1 MRTESFFHRC
11 AGCLSALSFLS
22 FGLNAQELR
31 LEPLPYGDFE
41 NWLVREIKE
50 SAVVGGDMKKVF
62 AVAGNETII
71 GNVPYEYADSP
82 WGSSN
87 VYARVAGVT

>member
-1 MRTESFFHRC
+1 MEAAGPKYDREMRTESFFHRC
-11 AGCLSALSFLS
+11 AGCLSALAFLS

-50 SAVVGGDMKKVF
+50 SAIVGGEVKKVY
-62 AVAGNETII
+62 AVAGNEL
-71 GNVPYEYADSP
+71 D
-82 WGSSN
+82 
-87 VYARVAGVT
+87 